1 MNVLSIGVVHY
12 PHDLIQKS
20 FSTLTIWHLLMHF
33 SFHRNEK
40 NLESSITLVH
50 IPILNRIMLQA
61 SMACYYWR
69 FRAQNS
75 KKWSKSRKLK
85 NYKEQKIEKMKTWGN
100 KYFFWKCKL
109 ITSTERF
116 IFFQSFLRQFFSRK
130 LKRYCIQVKRNRNH
144 S

>member
-1 MNVLSIGVVHY
+1 MRIILKIVGFQGVSLD
-12 PHDLIQKS
+12 PHDFIQKS
-20 FSTLTIWHLLMHF
+20 FSALTLWHLLMHF

-40 NLESSITLVH
+40 NLESSITLVD

-85 NYKEQKIEKMKTWGN
+85 NYKEQKIKKIKTWGN
-100 KYFFWKCKL
+100 KYFSLNVIVCHL
-109 ITSTERF
+109 ISSTARF
-116 IFFQSFLRQFFSRK
+116 IFFQSLLYPWDAPFKAL
-130 LKRYCIQVKRNRNH
+130 CT
-144 S
+144 